1 MSQQSVGLPFVSST
15 RWSVAS
21 LAASIDSQVI
31 LTVAVRLLIVAGGFV
46 SSVLTARWLSPSGRG
61 EYFVVVTLAQ
71 TLAQFGNFGLQ
82 SSNTY
87 FVARNRSLVGPLL
100 ANSFWIALAAGG
112 LGSVL
117 VILGLKGFSGAA
129 ADSRIWF
136 VAVLAPATLFYM
148 LGTNLLVGL
157 KRIATFNTFQLC
169 SNYGVLL
176 CLIAAAALGA
186 GPGGFLAASALGWTA
201 VSVGLLFAIRQD
213 TTEPLTFNGDVF
225 RQGFRYAL
233 NAYVASLC
241 GFLVVRS
248 NVFLLV
254 ALRGSEQVGYY
265 SVASQIADIMGIL
278 PQSMALV
285 LFPTLIM
292 AKGDRFAAT
301 LRSMA
306 IVGLLLAAGCGMVAL
321 LAEPFVRTVFGAKF
335 LETVPLLRWMLPGVF
350 FLGLTSVLSQYLAA
364 SGFPLSLVAVW
375 IGGSVAAAG
384 LGWLLIPGS
393 AGVGAAM
400 ALSLSHTLIFF
411 AVLTLSVFHARRT
424 AAAADFSILVPE
436 GAAL

>member
-1 MSQQSVGLPFVSST
+1 M
-15 RWSVAS
+15 
-21 LAASIDSQVI
+21 AASTLAWPFGRPRRSSAAVI
-31 LTVAVRLLIVAGGFV
+31 PALVDRDAIVTIFVRLTIVAGGLL

-61 EYFVVVTLAQ
+61 QYFLVVTLAQ
-71 TLAQFGNFGLQ
+71 MLAQFGNLGLQ

-87 FVARNRSLVGPLL
+87 LVARDRSLLAPLL
-100 ANSFWIALAAGG
+100 VNSFWISVVVGG
-112 LGSVL
+112 LGSAA
-117 VILGLKGFSGAA
+117 VIMLGFGATGGY
-129 ADSRIWF
+129 IWF
-136 VAVLAPATLFYM
+136 AAVLAPATLFYM

-157 KRIATFNTFQLC
+157 KRIGAFNMFQLA

-176 CLIAAAALGA
+176 CLACAAAFGA
-186 GPGGFLAASALGWTA
+186 GPSGFVAASAGGWVVVALVLAVILGRGTTRRLSFDSA
-201 VSVGLLFAIRQD
+201 VFSD
-213 TTEPLTFNGDVF
+213 
-225 RQGFRYAL
+225 GFRFAL
-233 NAYVASLC
+233 KAYVATAC

-248 NVFLLV
+248 NVFLLS
-254 ALRGSEQVGYY
+254 ALQGAEQVGYY
-265 SVASQIADIMGIL
+265 SVASQIADVMGIL

-292 AKGDRFAAT
+292 AKEGQFTAT

-306 IVGLLLAAGCGMVAL
+306 VVGLLLAAGCGMVAL
-321 LAEPFVRTVFGAKF
+321 LADPFVRTVFGEKF
-335 LETVPLLRWMLPGVF
+335 LQTVPLLRWMLPGVF

-384 LGWLLIPGS
+384 FGWLLIPGS

-411 AVLTLSVFHARRT
+411 AVLTLSVFHARR
-424 AAAADFSILVPE
+424 AASHAGLCVLVPE
-436 GAAL
+436 GAAS